1 MLGGI
6 AARAG
11 RKGYGAKEHGMT
23 VENKKNFIINIAFL
37 LVCFGLIYLIVK
49 FALPWLFPFIIALG
63 MAAVLNRPIVWISS
77 KTHVGRGFVA
87 VFFVLLIFSILGVL
101 LFLIG
106 YQLVES
112 AIGMTN
118 IVVDFAKRVLP
129 LTVQTLTLY
138 IDELPP
144 DTAEALLT
152 AARALTDA
160 LQNGLVSLAT
170 SVANSLVSF
179 TTVGLPGFLIGFIIT
194 VVSCCYVSRDYIAV
208 ITFLSRLIPR
218 RYRQVATQVK
228 GYFITTG
235 LTLLRSY
242 VLLMTLTFFE
252 LFVFLSLFR
261 IEHALPIA
269 ALIAVIDVLPVLGTG
284 TVLIP
289 WALISFIMGNWP
301 MGIKVLIAY
310 TVVTIVRNVA
320 EPRLIGGQIGINPIF
335 TLVAMY
341 VGLRLS
347 GVLGMFIMVF
357 VVIMIKNLHD
367 AGQFQFLNG
376 D

>member
-1 MLGGI
+1 M
-6 AARAG
+6 G
-11 RKGYGAKEHGMT
+11 RG
-23 VENKKNFIINIAFL
+23 
-37 LVCFGLIYLIVK
+37 LV
-49 FALPWLFPFIIALG
+49 
-63 MAAVLNRPIVWISS
+63 AVL
-77 KTHVGRGFVA
+77 
-87 VFFVLLIFSILGVL
+87 FVLLIFIVLGLL

-118 IVVDFAKRVLP
+118 DLVDFSKRVLP
-129 LTVQTLTLY
+129 LIVQRLTLY

-144 DTAEALLT
+144 DTADAFLT
-152 AARALTDA
+152 AARALMDT

-170 SVANSLVSF
+170 SIANTLVSF

-208 ITFLSRLIPR
+208 KTFLSRLIPPG
-218 RYRQVATQVK
+218 YRQMAGQIR
-228 GYFITTG
+228 GYFVTTG

-242 VLLMTLTFFE
+242 ILLMTLTFFE

-261 IEHALPIA
+261 IKHALPIA

-289 WALISFIMGNWP
+289 WALVSFILGSWP
-301 MGIKVLIAY
+301 LGIKILGAY
-310 TVVTIVRNVA
+310 IVVTIVRNVA
-320 EPRLIGGQIGINPIF
+320 EPKLIGDQIGINPIF

-341 VGLRLS
+341 VGLKLF
-347 GVLGMFIMVF
+347 GVLGMFLMVF
-357 VVIMIKNLHD
+357 VVIMIKNLYD
-367 AGQFQFLNG
+367 AGQFQFLKG